1 MERFDSDDEARFEE
15 CEAECGVAG
24 WGSECAV
31 LEVGSGCHTQLRQLQ
46 TFSLARLQPPCKI
59 VE

>member
-1 MERFDSDDEARFEE
+1 MERFDSDDEAYLEE

-31 LEVGSGCHTQLRQLQ
+31 LEVGSGCHTQLRQL
-46 TFSLARLQPPCKI
+46 
-59 VE
+59 